1 MTSRSSICVFCG
13 HGHAPADLP
22 DHAEWPASG
31 QTESARDQGEL
42 LVADGEGRRRIG
54 TAYGHVLSGLDI
66 ARRQRDDQILG
77 FGPDSNAAGNRNQ
90 WFAGSVAYG
99 QERLDIPLTARYG
112 QTGENVTI
120 GSANAAATFT
130 ISYQ

>member
-66 ARRQRDDQILG
+66 ARRQRDIQPLLPVDRK
-77 FGPDSNAAGNRNQ
+77 ST
-90 WFAGSVAYG
+90 
-99 QERLDIPLTARYG
+99 RLNSSHL
-112 QTGENVTI
+112 V
-120 GSANAAATFT
+120 
-130 ISYQ
+130 ISYAVFCLKKK

>member
-13 HGHAPADLP
+13 HGYAPADLP

-66 ARRQRDDQILG
+66 ARRQRDIQPLL
-77 FGPDSNAAGNRNQ
+77 PVGNRPCKPLIPV
-90 WFAGSVAYG
+90 AGGIGVRAKIGRASCR
-99 QERLDIPLTARYG
+99 ER
-112 QTGENVTI
+112 V
-120 GSANAAATFT
+120 
-130 ISYQ
+130 